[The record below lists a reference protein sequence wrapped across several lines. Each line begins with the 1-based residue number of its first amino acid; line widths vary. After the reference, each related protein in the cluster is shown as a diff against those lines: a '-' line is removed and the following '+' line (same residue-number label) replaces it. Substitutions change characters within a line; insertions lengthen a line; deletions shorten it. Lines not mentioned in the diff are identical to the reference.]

1 MRRGLRRELAAE
13 ILVNEG
19 KHETETTDYG
29 IKVWISV
36 PRSASTLLR
45 EVVLCGSGVAHR
57 LSTSTTYNS
66 ARELD
71 MSTLPNTYNTKTRG
85 PGLLET
91 KSPPNIAKLG
101 PARLG

>member
-36 PRSASTLLR
+36 PRSVSTLLR
-45 EVVLCGSGVAHR
+45 EVVLCGSGVA
-57 LSTSTTYNS
+57 
-66 ARELD
+66 
-71 MSTLPNTYNTKTRG
+71 
-85 PGLLET
+85 
-91 KSPPNIAKLG
+91 
-101 PARLG
+101 